1 MSQHAL
7 NRAMGQR
14 VRALRRARGVTQGT
28 LAKHIRLS
36 RTQLTNLEA
45 GRSAW
50 SLWHIAQIA
59 AALNTD
65 LWRIC
70 HPQWQALLG
79 IAGGEDG
86 TEAGADPAG
95 RSSHPPTGT

>member
-7 NRAMGQR
+7 DREMGQR
-14 VRALRRARGVTQGT
+14 IRILRMARGVTQAA
-28 LAKHIRLS
+28 LAKTIRLS
-36 RTQLTNLEA
+36 RTQITNLEA

-59 AALNTD
+59 AALNTE

-70 HPQWQALLG
+70 HPQWRILLE

-86 TEAGADPAG
+86 REEQDSMDG
-95 RSSHPPTGT
+95 SYI

>member
-7 NRAMGQR
+7 DREMGQR
-14 VRALRRARGVTQGT
+14 IRILRMARGVTQAS
-28 LAKHIRLS
+28 LARCIRLS
-36 RTQLTNLEA
+36 RTQITNLEA

-50 SLWHIAQIA
+50 SLWHMAQIA
-59 AALNTD
+59 AALNTE

-70 HPQWQALLG
+70 HPQWRILLE

-86 TEAGADPAG
+86 REKQDSMDG
-95 RSSHPPTGT
+95 SYI

>member
-7 NRAMGQR
+7 DREMGQR
-14 VRALRRARGVTQGT
+14 VRSLRMYRGVTQAT

-36 RTQLTNLEA
+36 RTQVTNLEA

-50 SLWHIAQIA
+50 SLWHMAQIA
-59 AALNTD
+59 AALNIE
-65 LWRIC
+65 LWCIC
-70 HPQWQALLG
+70 HPQWQILLG

-86 TEAGADPAG
+86 REEQDSMDG
-95 RSSHPPTGT
+95 SYI